1 MSENLLGTSSIVE
14 KHVDQLELI
23 ATTFIVPALI
33 VLLAAAGV
41 TKGFDVLGL
50 HLDTDN
56 AYGMVVAIF
65 DSLLLLFTVTGWKAG
80 DFLKMCPESEA
91 GRAIAAVLAH
101 KWFLNPFSYSGK
113 GVVSAVVCGIGSGL
127 LTMIWCIGLCSL
139 QLLSTV
145 THGRGT
151 VERVL
156 FALYFIFGVTSAFGI
171 VRLFRL
177 ILQRIGPTE
186 DSSADVVP
194 VTVSDVRLN
203 IVLKSTFAAIA
214 IIAGFWLYYAFAHI
228 GI

>member
-1 MSENLLGTSSIVE
+1 M
-14 KHVDQLELI
+14 ELI

-56 AYGMVVAIF
+56 AYGVVVAIF
-65 DSLLLLFTVTGWKAG
+65 DCLLLLFTITGWKAG

-91 GRAIAAVLAH
+91 GRAIAAVLTH
-101 KWFLNPFSYSGK
+101 KWFLNPFCYSGR
-113 GVVSAVVCGIGSGL
+113 GVASAVTCGVGSGL
-127 LTMIWCIGLCSL
+127 LIMIWCIGLCSL

-145 THGRGT
+145 THGRGG
-151 VERVL
+151 VEKVL
-156 FALYFIFGVTSAFGI
+156 FALYLIFGVTSALGI

-177 ILQRIGPTE
+177 ILQRIDRAE
-186 DSSADVVP
+186 DTSDEFVP
-194 VTVSDVRLN
+194 LTVSDIKLN
-203 IVLKSTFAAIA
+203 IVLKSAFAVTA
-214 IIAGFWLYYAFAHI
+214 IIVGFWLYYSFAHI

>member
-1 MSENLLGTSSIVE
+1 MSENALGTSAIVE

-65 DSLLLLFTVTGWKAG
+65 DCLLLLFTVTGWKAG

-91 GRAIAAVLAH
+91 GGAIAAVLTH
-101 KWFLNPFSYSGK
+101 KWFLNPFSYSGR
-113 GVVSAVVCGIGSGL
+113 GVVSAVMCGVGSGL

-145 THGRGT
+145 THSRGA

-156 FALYFIFGVTSAFGI
+156 FAFYLVFGITSAFGI
-171 VRLFRL
+171 VRFFRL
-177 ILQRIGPTE
+177 ILQRIGRTE
-186 DSSADVVP
+186 DTSAEVAP
-194 VTVSDVRLN
+194 LMVSDIKLN
-203 IVLKSTFAAIA
+203 IVLKSAFAATA
-214 IIAGFWLYYAFAHI
+214 IIVGFWLYYSFAHI